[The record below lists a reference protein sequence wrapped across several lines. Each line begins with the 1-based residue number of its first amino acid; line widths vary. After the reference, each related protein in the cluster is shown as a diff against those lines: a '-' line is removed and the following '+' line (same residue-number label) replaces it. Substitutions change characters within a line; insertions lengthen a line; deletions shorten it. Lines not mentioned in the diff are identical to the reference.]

1 MGKTRAVKLVTL
13 FALISLL
20 AASGGA
26 AGASPTG
33 KPPDRGNVNG
43 TLNIGQLAP
52 QTGQLSNIVQSL
64 TTPVNMAIDEINA
77 AGGVLDNPVTY
88 AQADD
93 GTDPTVA
100 SQSLD
105 RLLNSDRV
113 DAIMGPAS
121 SDTMLGILDKVRGA
135 GVLTC
140 SGSTTSAELSRAK
153 SGGYFFR
160 TAPPDRLQGPALS
173 ELILKDGHSKVGILV
188 RNDAYGVGF
197 GKSLKRALQAGGAR
211 VVADVAYDADATNF
225 DADVQKVAD
234 KRPDAIV
241 VIGFNDDGAKIVTT
255 MIGKNLGPSQVPIY
269 TADGMQSSKFG
280 ETVDASNP
288 AVVAGIKGTAPAAQP
303 AGVQSPFLEK
313 FAATGV
319 DPIFS
324 GYYYDCMNLTA
335 LAAVKAKSDDPAKMR
350 KAFAS
355 NVKGKERCNTFADC
369 KAFLDDGKTI
379 RYEGASQVFRNLN
392 KFGTFEPS
400 AGIYEVWSY
409 DATASVET
417 EPAETQIRIGGTRG

>member
-1 MGKTRAVKLVTL
+1 MRKTRALKLVTL

-20 AASGGA
+20 SVYGGT
-26 AGASPTG
+26 AGGSPT

-43 TLNIGQLAP
+43 TLEFGQLAP

-64 TTPVNMAIDEINA
+64 TTPVTMAVDEINA
-77 AGGVLDNPVTY
+77 AGGVLDKPVTY
-88 AQADD
+88 TQADD

-105 RLLNSDRV
+105 RLLNSDKV
-113 DAIMGPAS
+113 DTIMGPAS
-121 SDTMLGILDKVRGA
+121 STTMLGILDKVRSA

-140 SGSTTSAELSRAK
+140 SGSTTSAELTKAK
-153 SGGYFFR
+153 SDGYFFR

-173 ELILKDGHSKVGILV
+173 ELVLKDGHSKVGILV
-188 RNDAYGVGF
+188 RNDSYGVGF
-197 GKSLKRALQAGGAR
+197 GKALKKALTAGGAK

-234 KRPDAIV
+234 KKPDAII

-255 MIGKNLGPSQVPIY
+255 MIGKNLGPSQIPIY

-280 ETVDASNP
+280 TTVDASNP
-288 AVVAGIKGTAPAAQP
+288 AVVGGIKGTAPAAQP
-303 AGVQSPFLEK
+303 AGVQSPFLAK

-324 GYYYDCMNLTA
+324 GYYYDCTILTA
-335 LAAVKAKSDDPAKMR
+335 LAAEKAKSDDAAKMK

-355 NVKGKERCNTFADC
+355 NVKGKERCNTYADC
-369 KAFLDDGKTI
+369 KQLLDAGKTI
-379 RYEGASQVFRNLN
+379 RFEGASQVFRNLN

-409 DATASVET
+409 DTSAKIVT
-417 EPAETQIRIGGTRG
+417 EPPASQIRIGGVKG

>member
-1 MGKTRAVKLVTL
+1 MGKVRALKLVTL

-20 AASGGA
+20 SAYGGA
-26 AGASPTG
+26 AGGSPT

-43 TLNIGQLAP
+43 TLEIGQLAP
-52 QTGQLSNIVQSL
+52 QTGQLSNIVQPL
-64 TTPVNMAIDEINA
+64 TTAVTIAIDEINA
-77 AGGVLDNPVTY
+77 AGGVLGNPVTY
-88 AQADD
+88 TQADD

-105 RLLNSDRV
+105 RLLNSDKV

-121 SDTMLGILDKVRGA
+121 SGTMLGIIDKVRSA
-135 GVLTC
+135 GVLDC
-140 SGSTTSAELSRAK
+140 SGSTTSAELTKAK
-153 SGGYFFR
+153 SDGYFFR

-173 ELILKDGHSKVGILV
+173 ELVLKDGHSKVGILV
-188 RNDAYGVGF
+188 RNDSYGVGF
-197 GKSLKRALQAGGAR
+197 GKALKKALTEGGAK
-211 VVADVAYDADATNF
+211 VVADVAYDADGTNF

-234 KRPDAIV
+234 KKPDAII

-255 MIGKNLGPSQVPIY
+255 MIGKNLGPSQIPIY

-280 ETVDASNP
+280 TTVDASNP
-288 AVVAGIKGTAPAAQP
+288 GVVAGIKGTAPAAQP

-324 GYYYDCMNLTA
+324 SYYYDCTMLTA
-335 LAAVKAKSDDPAKMR
+335 LAAEKAKSDDAAKMK
-350 KAFAS
+350 KAFAA
-355 NVKGKERCNTFADC
+355 NTKGKERCNTYADC
-369 KAFLDDGKTI
+369 KALLDDGKTI
-379 RYEGASQVFRNLN
+379 RFQGASQVFRNLN

-400 AGIYEVWSY
+400 AGVYEVWSY
-409 DATASVET
+409 DTSAKAVT
-417 EPAETQIRIGGTRG
+417 EPPASQIRIGGTRG

>member
-1 MGKTRAVKLVTL
+1 MGNARALKLVTL

-20 AASGGA
+20 TVYGGT
-26 AGASPTG
+26 AGGSPTG

-43 TLNIGQLAP
+43 TLEVGQLAP
-52 QTGQLSNIVQSL
+52 QTGQLSNILQSL
-64 TTPVNMAIDEINA
+64 VTPVQMAVDEINA
-77 AGGVLDNPVTY
+77 AGGVLGNPVTY
-88 AQADD
+88 TQADD

-105 RLLNSDRV
+105 RLLNSDKV

-121 SDTMLGILDKVRGA
+121 SGTMLGILDKVRSA

-140 SGSTTSAELSRAK
+140 SGSTTSPALTKAK
-153 SGGYFFR
+153 SGGYFIR
-160 TAPPDRLQGPALS
+160 TAPPDTLQGQALA
-173 ELILKDGHSKVGILV
+173 ELVIKDGHSKVGVLV

-197 GKSLKRALQAGGAR
+197 GKALDKALKQGGAK
-211 VVADVAYDADATNF
+211 VVANVAYDADATNF

-234 KRPDAIV
+234 KKPDAII

-255 MIGKNLGPSQVPIY
+255 MIGKNLGPSQIPIY

-280 ETVDASNP
+280 TTVDASNP

-303 AGVQSPFLEK
+303 AGVQSPFLER

-324 GYYYDCMNLTA
+324 SYYYDCAMLTA
-335 LAAVKAKSDDPAKMR
+335 LAAEKAKSDDAAKMR
-350 KAFAS
+350 KAFAA
-355 NVKGKERCNTFADC
+355 NVKGKERCNTYADC
-369 KAFLDDGKTI
+369 KALLDQGKSI
-379 RYEGASQVFRNLN
+379 RFQGASQVFRNLN

-400 AGIYEVWSY
+400 AGVYEVWSY
-409 DATASVET
+409 DSAASVKT
-417 EPAETQIRIGGTRG
+417 EPADSQIRIGGVRG

>member
-1 MGKTRAVKLVTL
+1 MGKTRALKLVTL
-13 FALISLL
+13 SALISLL
-20 AASGGA
+20 SVYGGT
-26 AGASPTG
+26 AGGSPT
-33 KPPDRGNVNG
+33 KPPDRGNKNG
-43 TLNIGQLAP
+43 TLEIGQLAP

-64 TTPVNMAIDEINA
+64 TTPVTMAIDEINA
-77 AGGVLDNPVTY
+77 AGGVLDKPVTY
-88 AQADD
+88 TQADD

-121 SDTMLGILDKVRGA
+121 STTMLGILDKVRGA

-140 SGSTTSAELSRAK
+140 SGSTTSAELTRAK
-153 SGGYFFR
+153 SDGYFFR
-160 TAPPDRLQGPALS
+160 TAPPDRLQGPALA
-173 ELILKDGHSKVGILV
+173 ELILKDGYSKVGILV
-188 RNDAYGVGF
+188 RNDSYGVGF
-197 GKSLKRALQAGGAR
+197 GRSLKKALKDGGAR

-234 KRPDAIV
+234 KKPDAIV

-255 MIGKNLGPSQVPIY
+255 MIGQSLGPAQIPIY
-269 TADGMQSSKFG
+269 TADGMQSSSFG
-280 ETVDASNP
+280 TTVDASNP

-303 AGVQSPFLEK
+303 AGVQSPFIEK

-324 GYYYDCMNLTA
+324 GYYYDCMMLTA
-335 LAAVKAKSDDPAKMR
+335 LAAEKAKSDDAAKMK
-350 KAFAS
+350 KAFAA
-355 NVKGKERCNTFADC
+355 NTKGKERCNTYADC
-369 KAFLDDGKTI
+369 KAFLADGKTI
-379 RYEGASQVFRNLN
+379 RFEGASQVFRNLN

-400 AGIYEVWSY
+400 AGIYEVWLY
-409 DATASVET
+409 DNEAKVDTQPEN
-417 EPAETQIRIGGTRG
+417 TQIRIGGVKG

>member
-1 MGKTRAVKLVTL
+1 MRKTRALKLVTL
-13 FALISLL
+13 FALIGLL
-20 AASGGA
+20 SVYGGT
-26 AGASPTG
+26 AGGSPT

-43 TLNIGQLAP
+43 TLEFGQLAP

-64 TTPVNMAIDEINA
+64 TTPVTMAVDEINA
-77 AGGVLDNPVTY
+77 AGGVLDKPVTY
-88 AQADD
+88 TQADD

-105 RLLNSDRV
+105 RLLNSDKV
-113 DAIMGPAS
+113 DTIMGPAS
-121 SDTMLGILDKVRGA
+121 STTMLGILDKVRSA

-140 SGSTTSAELSRAK
+140 SGSTTSAELTKAK
-153 SGGYFFR
+153 SDGYFFR

-173 ELILKDGHSKVGILV
+173 ELVLKDGHSKVGILV
-188 RNDAYGVGF
+188 RNDSYGVGF
-197 GKSLKRALQAGGAR
+197 GKALKKALTAGGAK

-234 KRPDAIV
+234 KKPDAII

-255 MIGKNLGPSQVPIY
+255 MIGKNLGPSQIPIY

-280 ETVDASNP
+280 TTVDASNP
-288 AVVAGIKGTAPAAQP
+288 AVVGGIKGTAPAAQP
-303 AGVQSPFLEK
+303 AGVQSPFLAK

-324 GYYYDCMNLTA
+324 GYYYDCTILTA
-335 LAAVKAKSDDPAKMR
+335 LAAEKAKSDDAAKMK

-355 NVKGKERCNTFADC
+355 NVKGKERCNTYADC
-369 KAFLDDGKTI
+369 KQLLDAGMTI
-379 RYEGASQVFRNLN
+379 RFEGASQVFRNLN

-409 DATASVET
+409 DTSAKIVT
-417 EPAETQIRIGGTRG
+417 EPPASQIRIGGVKG

>member
-1 MGKTRAVKLVTL
+1 MRKTRALKLVTL

-20 AASGGA
+20 SVYGGT
-26 AGASPTG
+26 AGGSPT

-43 TLNIGQLAP
+43 TLEFGQLAP

-64 TTPVNMAIDEINA
+64 TTPVTMAVDEINA
-77 AGGVLDNPVTY
+77 AGGVLDKPVTY
-88 AQADD
+88 TQADD

-105 RLLNSDRV
+105 RLLNSDKV
-113 DAIMGPAS
+113 DTIMGPAS
-121 SDTMLGILDKVRGA
+121 STTMLGILDKVRSA

-140 SGSTTSAELSRAK
+140 SGSTTSAELTKAK
-153 SGGYFFR
+153 SDGYFFR

-173 ELILKDGHSKVGILV
+173 ELVLKDGHSKVGILV
-188 RNDAYGVGF
+188 RNDSYGVGF
-197 GKSLKRALQAGGAR
+197 GKALKKALTAGGAK

-234 KRPDAIV
+234 KKPDAII

-255 MIGKNLGPSQVPIY
+255 MIGKNLGPSQIPIY

-280 ETVDASNP
+280 TTVDASNP
-288 AVVAGIKGTAPAAQP
+288 AVVGGIKGTAPAAQP
-303 AGVQSPFLEK
+303 AGVQSPCLAK

-324 GYYYDCMNLTA
+324 GYYYDCTILTA
-335 LAAVKAKSDDPAKMR
+335 LAAEKAKSDDAAKMK

-355 NVKGKERCNTFADC
+355 NVKGKERCNTYADC
-369 KAFLDDGKTI
+369 KQLLDAGKTI
-379 RYEGASQVFRNLN
+379 RFEGASQVFRNLN

-409 DATASVET
+409 DTSAKIVT
-417 EPAETQIRIGGTRG
+417 EPPASQIRIGGVKG

>member
-1 MGKTRAVKLVTL
+1 MGKTRALKLVTL
-13 FALISLL
+13 FALISLF
-20 AASGGA
+20 SVYGGA
-26 AGASPTG
+26 AGGSPT

-43 TLNIGQLAP
+43 TLNFGQLAP

-64 TTPVNMAIDEINA
+64 TTPVTMAVDEINA
-77 AGGVLDNPVTY
+77 AGGALNKPVTY
-88 AQADD
+88 TLADD

-105 RLLNSDRV
+105 RLLNSDKV

-121 SDTMLGILDKVRGA
+121 STTMLGILDKVRSA

-140 SGSTTSAELSRAK
+140 SGSTTSAELTKAK
-153 SGGYFFR
+153 SDGYFFR
-160 TAPPDRLQGPALS
+160 TAPPDRLQGPALA
-173 ELILKDGHSKVGILV
+173 ELVLKDGHSKVGILV
-188 RNDAYGVGF
+188 RNDSYGVGF
-197 GKSLKRALQAGGAR
+197 GKALDKALKQGGAK
-211 VVADVAYDADATNF
+211 VVANVAYDANATNF

-234 KRPDAIV
+234 KKPDAII

-255 MIGKNLGPSQVPIY
+255 MIGKSLGPSQVPIY

-280 ETVDASNP
+280 TTVDASNP
-288 AVVAGIKGTAPAAQP
+288 GVVAGIKGTAPAAQP
-303 AGVQSPFLEK
+303 AGVTSPFLAK

-324 GYYYDCMNLTA
+324 GYYYDCAIMTA
-335 LAAVKAKSDDPAKMR
+335 LAADKAKSDDAAKMR
-350 KAFAS
+350 KAFSA
-355 NVKGKERCNTFADC
+355 NVKGKERCNTYADC
-369 KAFLDDGKTI
+369 KQALDAGKTI

-392 KFGTFEPS
+392 KFGTFEPN

-409 DATASVET
+409 DSSAKVVTQ
-417 EPAETQIRIGGTRG
+417 PPETQIKIGGVRG

>member
-1 MGKTRAVKLVTL
+1 MGKVRALKLVTL
-13 FALISLL
+13 FALISLVS
-20 AASGGA
+20 AYGGA
-26 AGASPTG
+26 AGGSPTG

-43 TLNIGQLAP
+43 TLEVGQLAP
-52 QTGQLSNIVQSL
+52 QTGQLSNILQSL
-64 TTPVNMAIDEINA
+64 VTPVQLAVDEINA
-77 AGGVLDNPVTY
+77 AGGVLGKPVTY
-88 AQADD
+88 TQADD
-93 GTDPTVA
+93 GTEPTVA

-105 RLLNSDRV
+105 RLLNSDKV

-121 SDTMLGILDKVRGA
+121 SDTMLGIIDKVRSA
-135 GVLTC
+135 GVLDC
-140 SGSTTSAELSRAK
+140 SGSTTSADLTKAK

-173 ELILKDGHSKVGILV
+173 ELVLKDGHSKVGILV
-188 RNDAYGVGF
+188 RNDSYGVGF
-197 GKSLKRALQAGGAR
+197 GRALKKALTDGGAK

-225 DADVQKVAD
+225 DADVQKVAN
-234 KRPDAIV
+234 KKPDAII

-255 MIGKNLGPSQVPIY
+255 MIGKNLGPSQIPIY

-324 GYYYDCMNLTA
+324 GYYYDCAILTA
-335 LAAVKAKSDDPAKMR
+335 LAAEKAKSDDAAKMR
-350 KAFAS
+350 KAFAA
-355 NVKGKERCNTFADC
+355 NVKGKEPCNTYADC
-369 KAFLDDGKTI
+369 KALLDDGKAI
-379 RYEGASQVFRNLN
+379 RFQGASQVFRNLN

-400 AGIYEVWSY
+400 AGVYEVWSY
-409 DATASVET
+409 DSTASVET
-417 EPAETQIRIGGTRG
+417 EPAASQIRIGGVKD

>member
-1 MGKTRAVKLVTL
+1 VTL

-255 MIGKNLGPSQVPIY
+255 MIGKNLGRQHSRPVCRARSSRSSRRRASTRSSRATTT
-269 TADGMQSSKFG
+269 TA
-280 ETVDASNP
+280 
-288 AVVAGIKGTAPAAQP
+288 
-303 AGVQSPFLEK
+303 
-313 FAATGV
+313 
-319 DPIFS
+319 
-324 GYYYDCMNLTA
+324 
-335 LAAVKAKSDDPAKMR
+335 
-350 KAFAS
+350 
-355 NVKGKERCNTFADC
+355 
-369 KAFLDDGKTI
+369 
-379 RYEGASQVFRNLN
+379 
-392 KFGTFEPS
+392 
-400 AGIYEVWSY
+400 
-409 DATASVET
+409 
-417 EPAETQIRIGGTRG
+417 

>member
-1 MGKTRAVKLVTL
+1 MRKTRALKLVTL

-20 AASGGA
+20 SVYGGT
-26 AGASPTG
+26 AGGSPT

-43 TLNIGQLAP
+43 TLEFGQLAP

-64 TTPVNMAIDEINA
+64 TTPVTMAVDEINA
-77 AGGVLDNPVTY
+77 AGGVLDKPVTY
-88 AQADD
+88 TQADD

-105 RLLNSDRV
+105 RLLNSDKV
-113 DAIMGPAS
+113 DTIMGPAS
-121 SDTMLGILDKVRGA
+121 STTMLGILDKVRSA

-140 SGSTTSAELSRAK
+140 SGSTTSAELTKAK
-153 SGGYFFR
+153 SDGYFFR

-173 ELILKDGHSKVGILV
+173 ELVLKDGHSKVGILV
-188 RNDAYGVGF
+188 RNDSYGVGF
-197 GKSLKRALQAGGAR
+197 GKALKKALTAGGAK

-234 KRPDAIV
+234 KKPDAII

-255 MIGKNLGPSQVPIY
+255 MIGKNLGPSQIPIY

-280 ETVDASNP
+280 TTVDASNP
-288 AVVAGIKGTAPAAQP
+288 AVVGGIKGTAPAAQP
-303 AGVQSPFLEK
+303 AGVQSPFLAK

-324 GYYYDCMNLTA
+324 GYYYDCTILTA
-335 LAAVKAKSDDPAKMR
+335 LAAEKAKSDDAAKMK

-355 NVKGKERCNTFADC
+355 NVKGKERCNTYADC
-369 KAFLDDGKTI
+369 KQLLDAGMTI
-379 RYEGASQVFRNLN
+379 RFEGASQVFRNLN

-409 DATASVET
+409 DTSAKIVT
-417 EPAETQIRIGGTRG
+417 EPPASQIRIGGVKG